1 MSIEV
6 ITKDDLQFF
15 RMQLINDLKE
25 LLSIKQEANKK
36 WLRSSEVRKMLQI
49 SPGTLQTLRVNGK
62 LTPSKI
68 GSIYYYSFTDIEKLL
83 EINKG

>member
-25 LLSIKQEANKK
+25 LLSIRQEANKK

-83 EINKG
+83 EMNKG